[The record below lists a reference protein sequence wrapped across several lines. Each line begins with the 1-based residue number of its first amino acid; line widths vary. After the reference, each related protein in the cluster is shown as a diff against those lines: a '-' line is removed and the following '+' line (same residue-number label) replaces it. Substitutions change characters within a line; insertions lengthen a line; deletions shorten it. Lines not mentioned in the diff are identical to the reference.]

1 MNVGQMSDSS
11 ADREQPGTE
20 WMRTSDVAR
29 SLGYS
34 TAWVRQQIS
43 KGLLPAQ
50 MHSTGKR
57 PSLRIRR
64 ADFERFVR
72 ETFRST

>member
-1 MNVGQMSDSS
+1 VSDSHDPES
-11 ADREQPGTE
+11 STE

-29 SLGYS
+29 RLGYS
-34 TAWVRQQIS
+34 TSWVRQQIS
-43 KGLLPAQ
+43 SGRLRAQ

-72 ETFRST
+72 DTFRST